1 VTSHYAE
8 HPAMFRNNPLGFI
21 LAIILIP
28 AAIGILILMVW
39 YLKCKSTLL
48 EINDNEIILEQGLL
62 SKERTELNVSGIR
75 TVKIKQSL
83 FNRLFGV
90 GTLSIYTAG
99 DSPEIQVHGMP
110 RPEVFRDLVKA
121 RQSGAG

>member
-1 VTSHYAE
+1 VTSQYAE

-21 LAIILIP
+21 LAVILVP
-28 AAIGILILMVW
+28 VAIGILILMFW
-39 YLKCKSTLL
+39 YLKCKSTRL

-62 SKERTELNVSGIR
+62 SKERTELNISGIR
-75 TVKIKQSL
+75 SVKIKQSL

-99 DSPEIQVHGMP
+99 DSPEIQAHGMP

-121 RQSGAG
+121 HQSDPA